1 MFSFR
6 PKSHLPGFRVGQSD
20 DVAGFA
26 FDPNGLTPTDDPSAP
41 IGDGSP
47 PAQATQPAPPALG
60 LDRKMRLHHDP
71 EKHKLSREEIRAI
84 DFVNEYYPSNRCDA
98 PLKLCLRR
106 VPPGRRE

>member
-1 MFSFR
+1 
-6 PKSHLPGFRVGQSD
+6 
-20 DVAGFA
+20 
-26 FDPNGLTPTDDPSAP
+26 
-41 IGDGSP
+41 
-47 PAQATQPAPPALG
+47 
-60 LDRKMRLHHDP
+60 MRLHHDP